1 MSSQYPLLKTEDPIA
16 AINYLL
22 SGPGGL
28 GQLFKG
34 FSSSDTAYVT
44 GNYRT
49 PFSQSNL
56 ANFHV
61 APINLA
67 TSQMLDN
74 RTIKFTYAIVQSTP
88 PFALGNTVSVSG
100 VANDFYNGSY
110 TPIGVVESSY
120 GYCIVRLNN
129 EYPLELSSAGGTIS
143 LDAQSSNFHDPYFLS
158 TDCNAKIQIQG
169 ATDRVFISAQLN
181 ALMNYVATYDSVLE
195 YTVSVNRYSGY
206 PNNNP
211 VNPDYFFLFDK
222 TIATRTYRLRC
233 PAGTD
238 SVPPTPPVTDY
249 LIDAP
254 YIDTVFAS
262 AIDNPGLGYY
272 WYILEVAF
280 AVNSGESTYVGDD
293 STTSFPVTSGNTDMS
308 NVVVYL
314 QNIDTGEWIEQYDP
328 DEYSISGTS
337 IVFVKAPPVGYR
349 VVIYQINGYITS
361 CETGQRSLTAQVVKE

>member
-1 MSSQYPLLKTEDPIA
+1 
-16 AINYLL
+16 
-22 SGPGGL
+22 
-28 GQLFKG
+28 
-34 FSSSDTAYVT
+34 
-44 GNYRT
+44 
-49 PFSQSNL
+49 
-56 ANFHV
+56 
-61 APINLA
+61 
-67 TSQMLDN
+67 
-74 RTIKFTYAIVQSTP
+74 
-88 PFALGNTVSVSG
+88 
-100 VANDFYNGSY
+100 
-110 TPIGVVESSY
+110 
-120 GYCIVRLNN
+120 VRLND

-238 SVPPTPPVTDY
+238 SVPPTPPVSDY

-280 AVNSGESTYVGDD
+280 AVNSGESTYVGTD
-293 STTSFPVTSGNTDMS
+293 STTTFPVTSGNTDMS